1 VLKTEKSIT
10 FFSPNFSL
18 LNIIKSSLKVGISG
32 GFKLLF
38 SWLYNKLGIFNVIIG
53 AIMVVL
59 GSDILL
65 RNLRRY
71 SLPVKR

>member
-1 VLKTEKSIT
+1 
-10 FFSPNFSL
+10 PNFSL

-32 GFKLLF
+32 GFKLLS
-38 SWLYNKLGIFNVIIG
+38 SWLYNKLGILNVIIG

-59 GSDILL
+59 GSDILF

-71 SLPVKR
+71 SLPAKR